1 MACWLSATD
10 SKSEVKSIYGICMGK
25 KEQVSNKQLGFYLSK
40 NGEKLRIHA
49 DTGDR
54 MIRPPRPRHRRTGS
68 TPYKEVQAYMRELKS
83 WEAGAGQVST
93 VNDNGG
99 GTIFD
104 VDLHWVRV
112 SPVGEEGDPHS
123 VEVDA
128 ASSRPLF
135 ENLSPKAQALF
146 WALKN
151 RGKKE

>member
-1 MACWLSATD
+1 
-10 SKSEVKSIYGICMGK
+10 MGK

-112 SPVGEEGDPHS
+112 SPVGEEGDPHNSAGFMMWDTAYSQYYFTKTLWPDFTPEEFRKS
-123 VEVDA
+123 VAKFIKTE
-128 ASSRPLF
+128 R
-135 ENLSPKAQALF
+135 
-146 WALKN
+146 
-151 RGKKE
+151 RIGK